1 MAATRLGTTRPC
13 RITSLAVAATATPL
27 GRKDQGGTAGLL
39 HWAIGR
45 CQIRLLWQPATE
57 SVHPP
62 GAPDLLALAERLR
75 QRRLHHR
82 ARDRVPAHL
91 EDRPDQALDPEAG
104 VPEAVSH
111 HHHSSFEVS
120 RPGDEKIHF
129 VSLLFAPD
137 AGDRGPWVSLPLRAT
152 IPEGNTVGQQR
163 RRRPIASRAG
173 AEGAGADRGHRR
185 IDAGDIDA
193 GETWGT

>member
-91 EDRPDQALDPEAG
+91 EDRPDQALDPEPG

-137 AGDRGPWVSLPLRAT
+137 PRRNVSRFSRISRVVGRASSRRWSGRAGTAA
-152 IPEGNTVGQQR
+152 
-163 RRRPIASRAG
+163 RRPRSPPWPQG
-173 AEGAGADRGHRR
+173 AQPGC
-185 IDAGDIDA
+185 
-193 GETWGT
+193 